1 MGCDAR
7 AGRLDGGLT
16 REKSAGNPSEGAAAG
31 KCSISHLDLSAQCVD
46 GYNAVEMKPLLHP
59 ELRMGEAEVALGSAT

>member
-1 MGCDAR
+1 MSTG
-7 AGRLDGGLT
+7 GGLT

-31 KCSISHLDLSAQCVD
+31 KCCSISHLDLSAQCVD
-46 GYNAVEMKPLLHP
+46 GADTMHCNAVEMKPLLHP

>member
-1 MGCDAR
+1 MSTG
-7 AGRLDGGLT
+7 GGLT

-46 GYNAVEMKPLLHP
+46 GADTMHCNAVEMKPLLHP